1 MSEKFRLEIIGPDSS
16 IYSSDVLEVTIPSYE
31 GLMTILKD
39 HISIVTFLRPG
50 LIEIRVDNETEKFFI
65 EEGTVEFS
73 NNQLLIL
80 SSTAENI
87 KNFSNSKIS
96 EMIKKTEK
104 FISENNSGD
113 KKNYILSHKLDT
125 LREINQ

>member
-1 MSEKFRLEIIGPDSS
+1 
-16 IYSSDVLEVTIPSYE
+16 VLEVTIPSYE

-50 LIEIRVDNETEKFFI
+50 LIEIRGQNETEKFFI

-80 SSTAENI
+80 SSTTENI
-87 KNFSNSKIS
+87 KNFDSSKIS
-96 EMIKKTEK
+96 EMIKITETS
-104 FISENNSGD
+104 ISENNSGD
-113 KKNYILSHKLDT
+113 KKKYILSHKLDT
-125 LREINQ
+125 LKELN

>member
-50 LIEIRVDNETEKFFI
+50 LIEIRGENETEKFFI

-80 SSTAENI
+80 SSTTENI
-87 KNFSNSKIS
+87 KNFDSSKIS
-96 EMIKKTEK
+96 EMIKITETS
-104 FISENNSGD
+104 ISENNSGD
-113 KKNYILSHKLDT
+113 KKKYILSHKLDT
-125 LREINQ
+125 LKELN